1 MTDQQNPNM
10 MATVWNS
17 GPAEKAA
24 ALAIGDRFADRYEI
38 LREIGAGGMGV
49 VYLVKEH
56 PSEQEVVLKL
66 IHPSLIDDDARQRMI
81 DEGVNARRITNQ
93 HVVRVFDIGE
103 HQGQV
108 YLTMEHVEGRPLRA
122 WMADNLANR
131 VDAPLSDVLKIV
143 HEILSGLAAAH
154 AEGVVH
160 RDLKPENIM
169 ISGAPGDADFKLK
182 ILDFGIARGLKTSA
196 FTGSSPMLGTIAYM
210 APEQQTTPN
219 AVGPEADIYSVG
231 RMLYEMLM
239 DILPDGTWNPPSQQR
254 SDVPAAMDAVIRKAL
269 QPPKHRYQGVAEFAA
284 ALDEAVQGTAVEDV
298 SSEVWLTDGGAKLL
312 ASLKELDS
320 SIAERMAGGVKWISD
335 NIKPADR
342 EQKSNGGGGGAGGQ
356 TTGKDGGSAEQNR
369 KPMLIAAGVGAL
381 AVFAIIASSL
391 GPGEDPVIP
400 STQDVIPSTPDTVVD
415 DGGGTDDRSIWDTS
429 TEDEVVLDGLDGQQP
444 PPPPPAT
451 LSGNWRLD
459 DGTIFI
465 VREQGGMIQGTGQTG
480 GWGQVNFQGPLEG
493 PIQIF
498 SVSFGQPVAIMEGG
512 LQPRSGGIPGFDWVG
527 YYVDFNTGQQ
537 YQILFHINH

>member
-17 GPAEKAA
+17 GPVEKAE
-24 ALAIGDRFADRYEI
+24 ALAVGDRFAERYEI

-108 YLTMEHVEGRPLRA
+108 YLTMEHVDGRPLRA
-122 WMADNLANR
+122 WMADNLSNR

-160 RDLKPENIM
+160 RDLKPENVM

-182 ILDFGIARGLKTSA
+182 ILDFGIARGLKTAA
-196 FTGSSPMLGTIAYM
+196 FTGSSPILGTIAYM

-239 DILPDGTWNPPSQQR
+239 DVLPDGTWNPPSQQR
-254 SDVPAAMDAVIRKAL
+254 SDVPGAMDAVIRKAL
-269 QPPKHRYQGVAEFAA
+269 QPPKHRYQSVAELAA
-284 ALDEAVQGTAVEDV
+284 ALDEAVQGTAVQNV
-298 SSEVWLTDGGAKLL
+298 SSDVWLTDGGAKLL

-320 SIAERMAGGVKWISD
+320 SISERMAGGVKWLSD
-335 NIKPADR
+335 SIKSADTD
-342 EQKSNGGGGGAGGQ
+342 Q
-356 TTGKDGGSAEQNR
+356 TSDGRQGSADKGKDEAPDKKRTQ
-369 KPMLIAAGVGAL
+369 MLVAVGLATIAVI
-381 AVFAIIASSL
+381 AVIVSSL
-391 GPGEDPVIP
+391 EPTDPTDFTSVD
-400 STQDVIPSTPDTVVD
+400 DVVTVPRTSEVDPRIDPVD
-415 DGGGTDDRSIWDTS
+415 DGESADGRSIWDTS
-429 TEDEVVLDGLDGQQP
+429 TDDEVVLDGRQTAP
-444 PPPPPAT
+444 PIA
-451 LSGNWRLD
+451 GNWRLD
-459 DGTIFI
+459 DGTIFV
-465 VREQGGMIQGTGQTG
+465 VRQQAGLIEGVGQTA
-480 GWGQVNFQGPLEG
+480 GWGQTTFRGPLEG
-493 PIQIF
+493 PIEIF
-498 SVSFGQPVAIMEGG
+498 SQSLGQPVAMMEGG
-512 LQPRSGGIPGFDWVG
+512 LRPRPGGVPGFDWSG
-527 YYVDFNTGQQ
+527 AYVDFNSGQQ
-537 YQILFHINH
+537 FQILFHINH